1 MSILFVLITFLL
13 IISISYFLRH
23 GEQPQAVKQ
32 AMVIA
37 GPQPPRMS
45 REFGF
50 EIPKGYCFH
59 LGHTWALDE
68 GRQNARVGIDNFA
81 ANLLGTVDRIEVAGL
96 NRWVRQG
103 QKICTITS
111 GNLSI
116 DVLSPLEGVVI
127 SVNQD
132 VLKNPNL
139 AMKDPYKDGWIC
151 VVKAPEM
158 DVNLK
163 NLVQGAMVGPWMQNA
178 LRRLGTIT
186 AQLGPAMAQ
195 DGGLPVSGLLRQ
207 VEPGVQQA
215 IIKEVFVS

>member
-23 GEQPQAVKQ
+23 GEQPQPAKQ

-37 GPQPPRMS
+37 GPQPPRIS

-59 LGHTWALDE
+59 LGHSWTLDE
-68 GRQNARVGIDNFA
+68 GRQNARVGLDAFA
-81 ANLLGTVDRIEVAGL
+81 GNLLGHIDRIEVAGL

-103 QKICTITS
+103 QKIFTISS
-111 GNLSI
+111 GDISV

-132 VLKNPNL
+132 VLKDPNL
-139 AMKDPYKDGWIC
+139 ALKDPYKDGWIC

-158 DVNLK
+158 ETNLK

-178 LRRLGTIT
+178 LRRLGAIT

-215 IIKEVFVS
+215 IIHEVFMS